1 VSTSTTT
8 AGVRARWRRLL
19 RDNPVL
25 HEFARSRI
33 AQVSGAIAL
42 AYLVVAIL
50 GPLLA
55 PYDPTAM
62 LTLPRQAPSPEHW
75 FGTDEIG
82 RDIFSR
88 MLISARVAM
97 TVGFVAVGIGLVVG
111 GILGILAG
119 FYRGWVDSVVMR
131 LVDIL
136 LAFPGILLALA
147 VITFL
152 GPGLT
157 NTMIAIGIGGIPGY
171 ARLVRGEVLS
181 LTERDHVT
189 AARALGAGN
198 LRLVLRHL
206 MPMLLSTM
214 LVYSTAQL
222 ARAILAEAGLSYLGL
237 GVQPPDPSWGGM
249 IASGQRFFLTA
260 PYMAIYPGTAIMVL
274 VFALNLLGDALRD
287 ALNPTLRRQGG

>member
-1 VSTSTTT
+1 M
-8 AGVRARWRRLL
+8 ARL
-19 RDNPVL
+19 RDNPL
-25 HEFARSRI
+25 WRELRRSRI
-33 AQVSGAIAL
+33 AQISFGITLLYV
-42 AYLVVAIL
+42 
-50 GPLLA
+50 LLA
-55 PYDPTAM
+55 LFGPGLAPFSATEM
-62 LTLPRQAPSPEHW
+62 LTLPRQAPSAEYW

-88 MLISARVAM
+88 MLISARVAL

-111 GILGILAG
+111 GIMGVLAG
-119 FYRGWVDSVVMR
+119 YFGGWLDAVLMRVVDV
-131 LVDIL
+131 L

-181 LTERDHVT
+181 LLERDYVT
-189 AARALGAGN
+189 AAKSLGAN
-198 LRLVLRHL
+198 HLRVMVKHLVPL
-206 MPMLLSTM
+206 MASSV

-237 GVQPPDPSWGGM
+237 GVQLPNPSWGGM
-249 IASGQRFFLTA
+249 IASGQRFFLSA
-260 PYMAIYPGTAIMVL
+260 PFMAIYPGTAIMVL
-274 VFALNLLGDALRD
+274 VFALNLLGDAFRD
-287 ALNPTLRRQGG
+287 ALNPQLRRAGTK

>member
-1 VSTSTTT
+1 ME
-8 AGVRARWRRLL
+8 RL
-19 RDNPVL
+19 RDNPL
-25 HEFARSRI
+25 WRELRRSRI
-33 AQVSGAIAL
+33 AQISFFITFLYVL
-42 AYLVVAIL
+42 LAIL
-50 GPLLA
+50 GPALA
-55 PYDPTAM
+55 PYSATEM
-62 LTLPRQAPSPEHW
+62 LSRPRQPPSAEYW

-88 MLISARVAM
+88 MLISARVAL
-97 TVGFVAVGIGLVVG
+97 TVGFVAVGIGLTVG
-111 GILGILAG
+111 GVMGVLAG
-119 FYRGWVDSVVMR
+119 YFGGWVDAILMRVVD
-131 LVDIL
+131 VL

-181 LTERDHVT
+181 LLERDFVV
-189 AARALGAGN
+189 AAKSLGAN
-198 LRLVLRHL
+198 DLRVMLKHL
-206 MPMLLSTM
+206 IPLMASSI

-237 GVQPPDPSWGGM
+237 GVQLPNPSWGGM

-260 PYMAIYPGTAIMVL
+260 PFMAIYPGTAIMVL
-274 VFALNLLGDALRD
+274 VFALNLLGDAFRD
-287 ALNPTLRRQGG
+287 ALNPQLRRAKAK

>member
-1 VSTSTTT
+1 M
-8 AGVRARWRRLL
+8 RRLL
-19 RDNPVL
+19 RRNPIVREL
-25 HEFARSRI
+25 ARSRI
-33 AQVSGAIAL
+33 AQISAVITL
-42 AYLVVAIL
+42 AYVILAVL
-50 GPLLA
+50 GPQLA

-62 LTLPRQAPSPEHW
+62 LTLPRQSPSAEHW

-111 GILGILAG
+111 GLMGVVAG
-119 FYRGWVDSVVMR
+119 FYQGWLDSVIMR
-131 LVDIL
+131 IIDVL

-152 GPGLT
+152 GPGLV

-181 LTERDHVT
+181 LIERDHVT
-189 AARALGAGN
+189 AARSLGAN
-198 LRLVLRHL
+198 NMRLMAKHL
-206 MPMLLSTM
+206 FPLLVSSL

-249 IASGQRFFLTA
+249 ISSGQRFFLTA

-287 ALNPTLRRQGG
+287 ALNPALRRSGG

>member
-1 VSTSTTT
+1 MIRNPKTPAES
-8 AGVRARWRRLL
+8 RFRRLL
-19 RDNPVL
+19 RDNPILRELV
-25 HEFARSRI
+25 RSKI
-33 AQVSGAIAL
+33 AQVSVAITLIYALIAL
-42 AYLVVAIL
+42 L
-50 GPLLA
+50 GPVLA

-62 LTLPRQAPSPEHW
+62 LTLPRQTPSAEHW

-88 MLISARVAM
+88 LLVSARVAM

-111 GILGILAG
+111 GLMGIVAG
-119 FYRGWVDSVVMR
+119 FYGGWIDSFVMR

-152 GPGLT
+152 GPGMT

-171 ARLVRGEVLS
+171 ARLIRGEVLS
-181 LTERDHVT
+181 LIERDHVS
-189 AARALGAGN
+189 AARALGAGGI
-198 LRLVLRHL
+198 RLVFRHL
-206 MPMLLSTM
+206 VPLLLSSM
-214 LVYSTAQL
+214 LVYSTSQL

-237 GVQPPDPSWGGM
+237 GVQPPNPSWGGM

-260 PYMAIYPGTAIMVL
+260 PYMAIYPGTAIMIL
-274 VFALNLLGDALRD
+274 VFSLNLLGDALRD
-287 ALNPTLRRQGG
+287 ALNPTLRRSGK

>member
-1 VSTSTTT
+1 MIDNAANAQKSRF
-8 AGVRARWRRLL
+8 ARLL

-25 HEFARSRI
+25 RELMRSKI
-33 AQVSGAIAL
+33 AQVSAVITL
-42 AYLVVAIL
+42 IYLLVAIL
-50 GPLLA
+50 GPFLA
-55 PYDPTAM
+55 PYEPTSM
-62 LTLPRQAPSPEHW
+62 LTLPRQTPSAEHW

-88 MLISARVAM
+88 LLVSARVAM
-97 TVGFVAVGIGLVVG
+97 TVGFVSVGISLIVG
-111 GILGILAG
+111 GFLGIVAG
-119 FYRGWVDSVVMR
+119 FYGGWVDTVVMR
-131 LVDIL
+131 FVDIL

-152 GPGLT
+152 GPGMT
-157 NTMIAIGIGGIPGY
+157 NTIIAIGIGGIPGY
-171 ARLVRGEVLS
+171 ARLIRGEVLS
-181 LTERDHVT
+181 LIERDHIP
-189 AARALGAGN
+189 AAKALGARG
-198 LRLVLRHL
+198 LRIIAKHL
-206 MPMLLSTM
+206 MPLLLSSM

-260 PYMAIYPGTAIMVL
+260 PYMAIYPGTTIMIL

-287 ALNPTLRRQGG
+287 ALNPTLRRSEG

>member
-1 VSTSTTT
+1 M
-8 AGVRARWRRLL
+8 RRLRQSAL
-19 RDNPVL
+19 MREL
-25 HEFARSRI
+25 ARSRI
-33 AQVSGAIAL
+33 AQLSLLVTLVYAVAAL
-42 AYLVVAIL
+42 F
-50 GPLLA
+50 GPSLA
-55 PYDPTAM
+55 PYSHIDM
-62 LTLPRQAPSPEHW
+62 LTLPRQAPSAEHW

-97 TVGFVAVGIGLVVG
+97 TVGFVAVGIGLTIG
-111 GILGILAG
+111 GVMGILAG
-119 FYRGWVDSVVMR
+119 YFGGWLDAVLMRVVDV
-131 LVDIL
+131 L

-181 LTERDHVT
+181 LLERDYVA
-189 AARALGAGN
+189 AARSLGAQHI
-198 LRLVLRHL
+198 RIMVRHL
-206 MPMLLSTM
+206 APMLMSSL

-237 GVQPPDPSWGGM
+237 GVQPPNPSWGGM
-249 IASGQRFFLTA
+249 IASGQRFFLSA
-260 PYMAIYPGTAIMVL
+260 PFMAIYPGVAIMML
-274 VFALNLLGDALRD
+274 VFALNLLGDAFRD
-287 ALNPTLRRQGG
+287 ALNPQLRRGASK

>member
-1 VSTSTTT
+1 M
-8 AGVRARWRRLL
+8 RRLQGNPLWREL
-19 RDNPVL
+19 R
-25 HEFARSRI
+25 RSRI
-33 AQVSGAIAL
+33 AQISFVVTLLFAL
-42 AYLVVAIL
+42 LALL
-50 GPLLA
+50 GPVLA
-55 PYDPTAM
+55 PYSATEM
-62 LTLPRQAPSPEHW
+62 LTLPRQAPSAEYW

-88 MLISARVAM
+88 MLISARVAL

-111 GILGILAG
+111 GIMGVLAG
-119 FYRGWVDSVVMR
+119 YFGGWLDAVLMRVVDV
-131 LVDIL
+131 L

-181 LTERDHVT
+181 LLERDYVT
-189 AARALGAGN
+189 AAKSLGAN
-198 LRLVLRHL
+198 HLRVMVKHLVPL
-206 MPMLLSTM
+206 MASSV

-237 GVQPPDPSWGGM
+237 GVQLPNPSWGGM
-249 IASGQRFFLTA
+249 IASGQRFFLSA
-260 PYMAIYPGTAIMVL
+260 PFMAIYPGTAIMVL
-274 VFALNLLGDALRD
+274 VFALNLLGDAFRD
-287 ALNPTLRRQGG
+287 ALNPQLRRAGTK

>member
-1 VSTSTTT
+1 VIDNAANAQKSRF
-8 AGVRARWRRLL
+8 ARLL

-25 HEFARSRI
+25 RELMRSKI
-33 AQVSGAIAL
+33 AQVSAVITL
-42 AYLVVAIL
+42 IYLLVAIL
-50 GPLLA
+50 GPFLA
-55 PYDPTAM
+55 PYEPTSM
-62 LTLPRQAPSPEHW
+62 LTLPRQTPSAEHW

-88 MLISARVAM
+88 LLVSARVAM
-97 TVGFVAVGIGLVVG
+97 TVGFVSVGISLIVG
-111 GILGILAG
+111 GFLGIVAG
-119 FYRGWVDSVVMR
+119 FYGGWVDTVVMR
-131 LVDIL
+131 FVDIL

-152 GPGLT
+152 GPGMT
-157 NTMIAIGIGGIPGY
+157 NTIIAIGIGGIPGY
-171 ARLVRGEVLS
+171 ARLIRGEVLS
-181 LTERDHVT
+181 LIERDHIP
-189 AARALGAGN
+189 AAKALGARG
-198 LRLVLRHL
+198 LRIIAKHL
-206 MPMLLSTM
+206 MPLLLSSM

-260 PYMAIYPGTAIMVL
+260 PYMAIYPGTTIMIL

-287 ALNPTLRRQGG
+287 ALNPTLRRSEG

>member
-1 VSTSTTT
+1 VID
-8 AGVRARWRRLL
+8 RATDSQKSRLARLL

-25 HEFARSRI
+25 RELMRSKI
-33 AQVSGAIAL
+33 AQVSTVITL
-42 AYLVVAIL
+42 IYLLIAIL
-50 GPLLA
+50 GPFLA
-55 PYDPTAM
+55 PYDPTSM
-62 LTLPRQAPSPEHW
+62 LTLPRQTPSSSHW

-88 MLISARVAM
+88 LLVSARVAM
-97 TVGFVAVGIGLVVG
+97 TVGFVSVGISLIVG
-111 GILGILAG
+111 GFLGIVAG
-119 FYRGWVDSVVMR
+119 FYGGWVDTVVMR
-131 LVDIL
+131 FVDIL

-152 GPGLT
+152 GPGMT
-157 NTMIAIGIGGIPGY
+157 NTIIAIGIGGIPGY
-171 ARLVRGEVLS
+171 ARLIRGEVLS
-181 LTERDHVT
+181 LIERDHIP
-189 AARALGAGN
+189 AAKALGARG
-198 LRLVLRHL
+198 LRIIAKHL
-206 MPMLLSTM
+206 MPLLLSSM

-260 PYMAIYPGTAIMVL
+260 PYMAIYPGTTIMIL

-287 ALNPTLRRQGG
+287 ALNPTLRRSEG

>member
-1 VSTSTTT
+1 M
-8 AGVRARWRRLL
+8 RRLQ
-19 RDNPVL
+19 DNPL
-25 HEFARSRI
+25 WRELRRSRI
-33 AQVSGAIAL
+33 AQVSFVVTLLFAL
-42 AYLVVAIL
+42 LALL
-50 GPLLA
+50 GPVLA
-55 PYDPTAM
+55 PYSATEM
-62 LTLPRQAPSPEHW
+62 LTLPRQAPSAEYW

-88 MLISARVAM
+88 MLISARVAL

-111 GILGILAG
+111 GVMGVLAG
-119 FYRGWVDSVVMR
+119 YFGGWLDSVLMR
-131 LVDIL
+131 VVDVL

-181 LTERDHVT
+181 LLERDYV
-189 AARALGAGN
+189 AAAKSLGAN
-198 LRLVLRHL
+198 DLRVMVKHL
-206 MPMLLSTM
+206 IPMMASSI

-237 GVQPPDPSWGGM
+237 GVQLPNPSWGGM
-249 IASGQRFFLTA
+249 IASGQRFFLSA
-260 PYMAIYPGTAIMVL
+260 PFMAIYPGTAIMVL

-287 ALNPTLRRQGG
+287 ALNPQLRRGGTK